1 MVRGD
6 RVSVPYVHILF
17 ARKNTAS
24 TYLEIL
30 NEKTVICKNV
40 KQNIHSDFMVI
51 NNKLTIYF
59 ISNLYFYRT
68 GMMNDISF
76 LIFFANTIKSQ
87 SICPTS

>member
-17 ARKNTAS
+17 AKKNTAS

-40 KQNIHSDFMVI
+40 KQNIHSDFMI
-51 NNKLTIYF
+51 ISNKFAIYS
-59 ISNLYFYRT
+59 ISNLYF
-68 GMMNDISF
+68 
-76 LIFFANTIKSQ
+76 
-87 SICPTS
+87 